1 MAQLMAKG
9 FISDLKQEQL
19 GEKKI
24 GRTRITL
31 VDDSRKRK
39 VSFLIDFWQDN
50 QKMVSDLKKGDRV
63 IVKAYIDDNSY
74 EVPDNGGNK
83 KVFSLQYTGFDI
95 AKVKAEDL
103 ESEFE
108 KAKA

>member
-9 FISDLKQEQL
+9 FVSDLKQEQL
-19 GEKKI
+19 GVKKI

-31 VDDSRKRK
+31 VDDSRKKK
-39 VSFLIDFWQDN
+39 VSFYIDFWQDN
-50 QKMVSDLKKGDRV
+50 QCLVSDIKKGDRV

-74 EVPDNGGNK
+74 EVPDKDGNK
-83 KVFSLQYTGFDI
+83 KIFALQYTGFDI

>member
-39 VSFLIDFWQDN
+39 VSFYIDFWQDN
-50 QKMVSDLKKGDRV
+50 QSLVADIKKGDRV
-63 IVKAYIDDNSY
+63 IAKAYIDDNSY
-74 EVPDNGGNK
+74 EVSDKGGNK

-95 AKVKAEDL
+95 VKVKPEDL

>member
-19 GEKKI
+19 GEKKVD
-24 GRTRITL
+24 RTRITL
-31 VDDSRKRK
+31 VDDSRKKK
-39 VSFLIDFWQDN
+39 VGFLIDFWQDN
-50 QKMVSDLKKGDRV
+50 QNLVKDVKKGDRV

-74 EVPDNGGNK
+74 EIPDKGGNK

-95 AKVKAEDL
+95 VKVKAEDI